1 MTDHADDDRHR
12 DRVEGSTTG
21 TRFNI
26 INISQHRHPQNSYK
40 LAISNN
46 TIKATDL
53 KQVKDLNG
61 APLKTF
67 DPGYMNT
74 TCCIS
79 RISFIDGDKGIL
91 RYRGIP
97 IEQLAASSNYLE
109 CAYLLNYGQLPD
121 KKQYEMWSTSIMEH
135 VHVSEDLVRMHSTF
149 RYDAHPMGMITA
161 AFAALGTLYPEQNPA
176 LAGQDMYS
184 KIKGLLVFIS

>member
-1 MTDHADDDRHR
+1 MTKPAAAFFLFSKLPFFSVHDNKHHIHK
-12 DRVEGSTTG
+12 ETYSHTT
-21 TRFNI
+21 
-26 INISQHRHPQNSYK
+26 SYK
-40 LAISNN
+40 LAITNN

-53 KQVKDLNG
+53 KQVKDANG

-97 IEQLAASSNYLE
+97 IEQLAAQSNYLE
-109 CAYLLNYGQLPD
+109 VAYLLNYGNLPD
-121 KKQYEMWSTSIMEH
+121 ASQLKSWNTAIMEH
-135 VHVSEDLVRMHSTF
+135 VHVLSHEK
-149 RYDAHPMGMITA
+149 I
-161 AFAALGTLYPEQNPA
+161 LYIRLRN
-176 LAGQDMYS
+176 L
-184 KIKGLLVFIS
+184 

>member
-1 MTDHADDDRHR
+1 MNRLEKITQHVTPEQTEAKGESTITVTDNRS
-12 DRVEGSTTG
+12 GK
-21 TRFNI
+21 
-26 INISQHRHPQNSYK
+26 SYT
-40 LAISNN
+40 LAVTDN

-53 KQVKDLNG
+53 KQIKDGKG

-97 IEQLAASSNYLE
+97 IEQLAEKSNFLE
-109 CAYLLNYGQLPD
+109 VAYLLLYGDLPSAAQW
-121 KKQYEMWSTSIMEH
+121 KQW
-135 VHVSEDLVRMHSTF
+135 
-149 RYDAHPMGMITA
+149 
-161 AFAALGTLYPEQNPA
+161 N
-176 LAGQDMYS
+176 
-184 KIKGLLVFIS
+184 